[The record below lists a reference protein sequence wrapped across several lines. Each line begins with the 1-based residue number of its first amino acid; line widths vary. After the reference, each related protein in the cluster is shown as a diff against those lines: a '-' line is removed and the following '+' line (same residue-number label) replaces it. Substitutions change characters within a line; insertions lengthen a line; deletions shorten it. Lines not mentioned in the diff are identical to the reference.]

1 MTDDE
6 RAEILITTRLLR
18 ACAPLPWLATF
29 LIAVA
34 VFSLQREASIPLVIS
49 IAAGVVAL
57 IYGIRSVFDARL
69 FEDALAEAFTM
80 QQLDRSLGLTKPG
93 RSWSDRCRGA
103 RRLPG
108 IAAAAILVQL
118 IALVVAAGKHLPG

>member
-57 IYGIRSVFDARL
+57 IYGIRSVFDRGHARL
-69 FEDALAEAFTM
+69 AQPAGFR
-80 QQLDRSLGLTKPG
+80 DRSFRHNGWQATAP
-93 RSWSDRCRGA
+93 
-103 RRLPG
+103 
-108 IAAAAILVQL
+108 
-118 IALVVAAGKHLPG
+118 VA